1 MVLMHQE
8 KSSAGSAP
16 VARTLQTAQL
26 MAFAV
31 ILTVASISAEDSPPE
46 FLAPDAPPP
55 VAPSMS
61 ETLAN
66 VSLSDTAL
74 SPLLDLWLNASPD
87 RRAVIEERM
96 GGDPDR
102 FLTIIRQRELSG
114 AFDERFRLLCDIL
127 DKYRLMAAHGSDAFV
142 ERQAAVTETLRQ
154 RQSLESAINAA
165 QNSSNAQLRV
175 AATVRSLDIRGR
187 GFLGIQYSDP
197 NQFAAVALGQPR
209 AAVPEPDGCAIA
221 TTVFNMP
228 ADLAGIKG
236 GDVIVRL
243 NDRIIRAF
251 KDVVESVAIF
261 GPQRRIICSV
271 RRDERIQ
278 WFILNLAD
286 HHNDA
291 PVR

>member
-1 MVLMHQE
+1 MAWLSAFVIVL
-8 KSSAGSAP
+8 AI
-16 VARTLQTAQL
+16 VR
-26 MAFAV
+26 
-31 ILTVASISAEDSPPE
+31 ISAEDAPPE
-46 FLAPDAPPP
+46 FLAPDALP
-55 VAPSMS
+55 VTVPSLSATS
-61 ETLAN
+61 ESLSTTVST

-74 SPLLDLWLNASPD
+74 SPLLDLWLDAAPD

-102 FLTIIRQRELSG
+102 FATIIRQREQNG
-114 AFDERFRLLCDIL
+114 AFDERFRLLSDIL
-127 DKYRLMAAHGSDAFV
+127 DKYRLMAALGSDSFV
-142 ERQAAVTETLRQ
+142 ERQAAEEETLRL
-154 RQSLESAINAA
+154 RQSLEPAINAA
-165 QNSSNAQLRV
+165 QNSANAQLRV

-197 NQFAAVALGQPR
+197 NQFGVIAMGQPR
-209 AAVPEPDGCAIA
+209 AAAPEPDGCVIA

-236 GDVIVRL
+236 GDVLVRM

-261 GPQRRIICSV
+261 GPQRRIVCSV